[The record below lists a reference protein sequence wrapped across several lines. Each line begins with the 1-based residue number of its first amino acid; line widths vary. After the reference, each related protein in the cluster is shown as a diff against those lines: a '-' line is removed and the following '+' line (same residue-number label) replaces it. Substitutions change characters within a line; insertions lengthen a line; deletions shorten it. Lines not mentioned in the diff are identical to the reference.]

1 MAYKYTSPLAND
13 AHCVAPL
20 GTCERRLCTGA
31 MSVSPA
37 TKVIALGVL
46 FLMGFDESAAV

>member
-1 MAYKYTSPLAND
+1 MAYKYTGPLAND
-13 AHCVAPL
+13 AYCVAPL

-37 TKVIALGVL
+37 TKVIALGALPV
-46 FLMGFDESAAV
+46 MGCDEGAAV